1 MDQKIN
7 INANINFQPYINQI
21 VTSNLVVAY
30 FAGKQAY
37 PDMDEKD
44 LISLMMNMYSSLLKA
59 FEEIPVKVVEPKQ

>member
-30 FAGKQAY
+30 FTGKQAY

-44 LISLMMNMYSSLLKA
+44 LISMMMNMYSSLLKA
-59 FEEIPVKVVEPKQ
+59 FEEIPVKAIEPKQ